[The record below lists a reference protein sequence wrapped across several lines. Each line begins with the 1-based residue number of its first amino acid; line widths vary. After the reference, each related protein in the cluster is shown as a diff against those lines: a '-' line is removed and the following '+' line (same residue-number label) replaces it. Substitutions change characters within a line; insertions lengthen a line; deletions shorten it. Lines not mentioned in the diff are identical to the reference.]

1 MRWRRQWSRQTGRR
15 FSLAPVATWS
25 ARRSHRTPFFFLLDE
40 KKRQQNNQNNNAKS
54 ADKKKK
60 RNSSHHDGPTA
71 RRSTLIC
78 QRHGTTTSTPTSTTT
93 TTTSTGRLL
102 VERPGDGPPSC
113 YRVVTGFAAGIE
125 SSFDLIVMANE
136 LWPSR
141 GTWTGGRPRARPL
154 LTLAC
159 YLVLPSCCRP

>member
-25 ARRSHRTPFFFLLDE
+25 ARRSHRTPFFFAGR

>member
-1 MRWRRQWSRQTGRR
+1 M
-15 FSLAPVATWS
+15 V
-25 ARRSHRTPFFFLLDE
+25 RTAQPPNAVFFFAGR

-159 YLVLPSCCRP
+159 YLVLPSCSRP